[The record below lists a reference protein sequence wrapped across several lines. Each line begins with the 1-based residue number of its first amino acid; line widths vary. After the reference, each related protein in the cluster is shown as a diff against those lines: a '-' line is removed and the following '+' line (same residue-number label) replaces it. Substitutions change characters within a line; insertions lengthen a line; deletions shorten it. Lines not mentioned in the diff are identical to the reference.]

1 MSADRSTARCPLLG
15 RFDMYISKVN
25 WEQVIC
31 PLNRGCL
38 LFREFVIRGFN
49 VVYSECLSAI
59 EGPTVLSMHERCLF
73 GHQST

>member
-1 MSADRSTARCPLLG
+1 
-15 RFDMYISKVN
+15 MYISKVN

-59 EGPTVLSMHERCLF
+59 EGPTDTVC
-73 GHQST
+73 

>member
-1 MSADRSTARCPLLG
+1 
-15 RFDMYISKVN
+15 MYISKVN

-38 LFREFVIRGFN
+38 LFREF
-49 VVYSECLSAI
+49 I